1 MTNSVHITNTAHGH
15 DRVTVQ
21 IGMISIAPASPAEPT
36 TRRPRRG
43 KRDRHTPPAA
53 VQVTNITTGNARVG
67 LRVDEIIGD
76 LTITL

>member
-1 MTNSVHITNTAHGH
+1 MTHQPNITNIANGH

-21 IGMISIAPASPAEPT
+21 IGMISIAPTRPGEPT

-43 KRDRHTPPAA
+43 SQDRHTPPAA
-53 VQVTNITTGNARVG
+53 VQVTNIAAGNARVG

>member
-1 MTNSVHITNTAHGH
+1 MTNSPNITNIANGH

-21 IGMISIAPASPAEPT
+21 IGMISIAPTRPSEPT

-43 KRDRHTPPAA
+43 DRDRHTTPEA
-53 VQVTNITTGNARVG
+53 VQVTNIATGNARVG
-67 LRVDEIIGD
+67 VRADEIFGD